1 MDRSACV
8 NVRCCDVV
16 VCVGDATIIRDV
28 TFSCCSGDWIVLTG
42 PSGAGKTTLLRTING
57 LCPPTAGKVWA
68 LGSWMPGRSRRD
80 SQQAWRR
87 TGTVTQDLGLFETQ
101 SATSNVA
108 MALRA
113 AGLPRVA
120 ARRQAHEWLDR
131 FGLADKFDAYP
142 QLLSGGERQRVALAR
157 ALAPR
162 PQLLILDE
170 PTAHLDDGSAK
181 VVIAAIKELVNDG
194 ATVVMSSHRV
204 EEVAAYQTC
213 RITLECGEV
222 TSVC

>member
-1 MDRSACV
+1 MVSADCV
-8 NVRCCDVV
+8 NVRCCDVE
-16 VCVGDATIIRDV
+16 VCVGEARIIQDV
-28 TFSCCSGDWIVLTG
+28 TFSCCRGEWMVLTG

-80 SQQAWRR
+80 ARQAWRR
-87 TGTVTQDLGLFETQ
+87 TGTVTQELGLFETQ
-101 SATSNVA
+101 SALSNVA
-108 MALRA
+108 MALRSS
-113 AGLPRVA
+113 GLPRAA
-120 ARRQAHEWLDR
+120 ARRQARDWLDR
-131 FGLADKFDAYP
+131 FGLDGKFDAYP
-142 QLLSGGERQRVALAR
+142 LLLSGGERQRVALAR

-181 VVIAAIKELVNDG
+181 VVMTAVKELVHDG

-204 EEVAAYQTC
+204 DEVAPYQTC
-213 RITLECGEV
+213 RITLEDGAV
-222 TSVC
+222 TSRC